1 MNNILKGALI
11 VLFGATLMLSC
22 KEDDSCKLSPNL
34 SGINEDQLKV
44 DTDSIDSFLAQE
56 GITAT
61 IDPSGLR
68 YVIHEQ
74 GSGGKPVLCDWV
86 TVKYVG
92 TLHDGREFD
101 SSKGEEVNFRLNG
114 LILGWQ
120 VGFSGFNTGTKATLY
135 VPSQMAYGPSPRSGS
150 IIGANENLIF
160 EVELIRAF

>member
-1 MNNILKGALI
+1 MNKILKGALL
-11 VLFGATLMLSC
+11 VLIGATLMLSC
-22 KEDDSCKLSPNL
+22 KEDDSCKISPNL
-34 SGINEDQLKV
+34 AGINEDQLKI
-44 DTDSIDSFLAQE
+44 DTDSIDSFLTQE
-56 GITAT
+56 GITA
-61 IDPSGLR
+61 IKDPSGLR

-101 SSKGEEVNFRLNG
+101 SSKGEKVNFRLNG

-120 VGFSGFNTGTKATLY
+120 VGFSSFNTGTKATLY
-135 VPSQMAYGPSPRSGS
+135 VPSQMAYGPNARAGS

-160 EVELIRAF
+160 EVELLGAF